1 MRQYYTLYKKPK
13 SRPFYSPE
21 EIREFHE
28 VRNRIN
34 AKRRMKWGK
43 SSEVSA
49 NVLDEFIKYSGHSD
63 PSISA
68 YGERGIKASLS
79 DTFKVSAVLAILL
92 LAREAFKRVK
102 EVIFSTMLEAS
113 IIRNVGLIT
122 TIPESVKLGLAR
134 KIFQI
139 ASGKFLSQN
148 RVKKLLIDDYGL
160 DESKADIIALD
171 QSRKYDNAVREAVQ
185 VSEGIEKFMWQT
197 MRDEKVRLSHREREG
212 KIYLWNS
219 DDIKPGDEHGCRCI
233 SVPII
238 RRRSSV

>member
-1 MRQYYTLYKKPK
+1 MYTLYKKPK

-49 NVLDEFIKYSGHSD
+49 NVLDEFIKYSGHFD

-92 LAREAFKRVK
+92 LAREAFKRVR
-102 EVIFSTMLEAS
+102 EVIFSTVLEAS

-171 QSRKYDNAVREAVQ
+171 QSRKYENAVREASQ
-185 VSEGIEKFMWQT
+185 VSEGIEEFIWDT
-197 MRDEKVRLSHREREG
+197 MKDSKVRPEHRARQG
-212 KIYLWNS
+212 RKYRWDS
-219 DDIKPGDEHGCRCI
+219 DDLKPGQAHNCRCSAIPVII
-233 SVPII
+233 S
-238 RRRSSV
+238 R

>member
-34 AKRRMKWGK
+34 AKRRRKWGK

-139 ASGKFLSQN
+139 ASRGFLSQN
-148 RVKKLLIDDYGL
+148 RVKKLLMDDYGL

-171 QSRKYDNAVREAVQ
+171 QSRKYDNVVQEARQ
-185 VSEGIEKFMWQT
+185 VSEGIEEFIWQT
-197 MRDEKVRLSHREREG
+197 MGDEKVRESHKQREG
-212 KIYLWNS
+212 RVYRWDS
-219 DDIKPGDEHGCRCI
+219 DDIKPGQEWNCRCSALASI
-233 SVPII
+233 K
-238 RRRSSV
+238 RGL